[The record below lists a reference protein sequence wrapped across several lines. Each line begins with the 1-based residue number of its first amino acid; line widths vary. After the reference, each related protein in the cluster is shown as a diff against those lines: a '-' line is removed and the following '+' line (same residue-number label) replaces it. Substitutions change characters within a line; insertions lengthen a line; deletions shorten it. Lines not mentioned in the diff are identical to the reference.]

1 MQFGGAGVYL
11 GGAVCQ
17 LGGTGL
23 KYRQAADQVF
33 AALCQLFCA
42 YIQADGGG
50 GQLLGAVFTEPA
62 PSDSCCKPSFRI
74 SSASGTE

>member
-1 MQFGGAGVYL
+1 MQLGGAGVYL
-11 GGAVCQ
+11 GGTVCQ

-23 KYRQAADQVF
+23 KYRQAANQVF

-50 GQLLGAVFTEPA
+50 GQLLGAVFY
-62 PSDSCCKPSFRI
+62 
-74 SSASGTE
+74 GTGAVRQLL